1 LRVWY
6 YVCNKKKS
14 FRRKESCEAK
24 FKIVQIPKYV
34 NLNYCPY
41 FFLRDDDTLKKSN
54 FSRVIATRPRHLKNF
69 DSEMLGRIRW
79 DDEIKI
85 RRQGCEDKLRQHV
98 IVSIFMSLFPFFCL
112 TLEHVIRNPTKHT
125 IIQCGAICQ
134 TTRIILLSNFFDQLL
149 VKTYLA
155 QTITYLVDSTKS
167 RNIDSTDAGG
177 GCDVEFPT
185 LMQLLLSSTP

>member
-1 LRVWY
+1 
-6 YVCNKKKS
+6 
-14 FRRKESCEAK
+14 
-24 FKIVQIPKYV
+24 
-34 NLNYCPY
+34 
-41 FFLRDDDTLKKSN
+41 
-54 FSRVIATRPRHLKNF
+54 
-69 DSEMLGRIRW
+69 
-79 DDEIKI
+79 
-85 RRQGCEDKLRQHV
+85 
-98 IVSIFMSLFPFFCL
+98 MSLFPFFCL

-167 RNIDSTDAGG
+167 RNIDSTDSGG